1 MSSASSPT
9 RNRSCGSSAPF
20 SWNRTTCMDH
30 PRFARTL
37 VRLRHDQ
44 RLLSCIRPCSAV
56 NRPQALMI
64 FADRLPD
71 NWTSCSAR
79 VVSWAYVD
87 PGPTGVPSTFRYPR
101 KPDSRAAGVCSVTR
115 RPPLIGKPHREIA
128 SPTRS
133 WLSCAP
139 GLSRRR
145 GSVDAPAAAK
155 ATDASASW
163 AV

>member
-1 MSSASSPT
+1 M
-9 RNRSCGSSAPF
+9 
-20 SWNRTTCMDH
+20 CMDH

-44 RLLSCIRPCSAV
+44 CLLSCIRPCSAID
-56 NRPQALMI
+56 RPQALMI

-71 NWTSCSAR
+71 KWTSYGAR
-79 VVSWAYVD
+79 IVSWASVD

-115 RPPLIGKPHREIA
+115 RSPLIGKLHREIT
-128 SPTRS
+128 SPTRPG
-133 WLSCAP
+133 LSCAP
-139 GLSRRR
+139 GLSRQL

-155 ATDASASW
+155 ATDAGASW
-163 AV
+163 AG